1 MDVRIVGTN
10 ADSLGLAL
18 QSLTVF
24 GNGRGSGITLPFNA
38 MATHRDVLNNRLSLG
53 SRESL
58 RYMMVRDGS
67 NNKTYQIGMKKID
80 KAKK

>member
-1 MDVRIVGTN
+1 MRIVGTN

-24 GNGRGSGITLPFNA
+24 GNGRGSGITLPLVDA
-38 MATHRDVLNNRLSLG
+38 MTTHRYVLNSRLSLG

-67 NNKTYQIGMKKID
+67 NNKTYQIGKKKID
-80 KAKK
+80 TTVK